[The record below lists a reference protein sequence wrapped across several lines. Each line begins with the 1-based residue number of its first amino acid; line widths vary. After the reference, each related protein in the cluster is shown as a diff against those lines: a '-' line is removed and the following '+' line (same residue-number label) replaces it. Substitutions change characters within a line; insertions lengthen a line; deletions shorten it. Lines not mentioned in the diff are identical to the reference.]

1 MRRVKN
7 VTSYRV
13 IYGDTDQM
21 GVAYY
26 ANYLRWFE
34 IGRTEFMRE
43 AGVPYDQAE
52 REGIFFPVTEVQC
65 RYRKPALYDHLLWI
79 ETTIESV
86 SPVAVRFHY
95 RIGLEGE
102 RTALASGWT
111 KHACLGRERR
121 LTPLPETY
129 VRRLGLTV

>member
-1 MRRVKN
+1 MKN
-7 VTSYRV
+7 ITAYRV

-52 REGIFFPVTEVQC
+52 RDGVFFPVTEVQC
-65 RYRKPALYDHLLWI
+65 RYRKPAVYDNRLRI
-79 ETTIESV
+79 ETTVESL
-86 SPVAVRFHY
+86 SRVALRFNY
-95 RIGLEGE
+95 RISLEGE
-102 RTALASGWT
+102 RSALASGWT
-111 KHACLGRERR
+111 KHVCLDRDRQLVR
-121 LTPLPETY
+121 LPEPY
-129 VRRLGLTV
+129 ADRLGLDGC